1 MTFEPPAPAPEPSA
15 GSMPA
20 ESPPPAPSQPA
31 DPAASQ
37 DDWSAS
43 PPPAAPAAPASPASP
58 AAPASS
64 SADAFNPAAVNPLD
78 WGILAAGFLALLFS
92 FVSYYTA
99 TAKSSRLRGSV
110 SESVTAWHGF
120 FGWFAA
126 LVALASAVLLAI
138 HIFLPSAKFRFPL
151 RAFVLAGFA
160 VATVCVI
167 IAAFVTPGKAS
178 PGLLRALDISV
189 DYGRG
194 AGFWLSLIVILAG
207 AVMSFLR
214 LRESGGSL
222 PWVRS
227 RT

>member
-1 MTFEPPAPAPEPSA
+1 MTFEPPAPPPEPSA

-20 ESPPPAPSQPA
+20 ESPPHAPSQPA

-37 DDWSAS
+37 DDGSVS
-43 PPPAAPAAPASPASP
+43 PPPAAPTG
-58 AAPASS
+58 S

-99 TAKSSRLRGSV
+99 TAKSSRLSGSV

-151 RAFVLAGFA
+151 RAVVLAGFA

-178 PGLLRALDISV
+178 PGLLKALDISV

-222 PWVRS
+222 PWERS